1 MLVVLIVM
9 IWLLSGA
16 VLILGTCVAAA
27 RQMPQPGVRQSP
39 TPPPI
44 DRQFP
49 PRIAFAR
56 RSWPAL
62 VPILALAL
70 ISLSCSST
78 QIRRRIG
85 SSDTSTGK
93 GGGTKLMEIS
103 RPK

>member
-1 MLVVLIVM
+1 MVVVLIVTV
-9 IWLLSGA
+9 WLLSGA
-16 VLILGTCVAAA
+16 VFILGTCVAAA

-44 DRQFP
+44 ERQFP
-49 PRIAFAR
+49 PRTALAGR
-56 RSWPAL
+56 PWPAL
-62 VPILALAL
+62 MPILALAL

-78 QIRRRIG
+78 QMRRRVG

-93 GGGTKLMEIS
+93 GGATKLMEIS

>member
-9 IWLLSGA
+9 VGLLSGA
-16 VLILGTCVAAA
+16 VFILETCVAAA

-44 DRQFP
+44 QRQFS
-49 PRIAFAR
+49 PRTALA
-56 RSWPAL
+56 SMPWPAL
-62 VPILALAL
+62 MPILALAL

-78 QIRRRIG
+78 QIRRRVG

-93 GGGTKLMEIS
+93 GGGVKLMEIS